1 MSSEI
6 RDKSKSSNLLL
17 TAVCLSIGATA
28 CVTTPRRATDS
39 RRTVASAQESA
50 IERPYGLPPGVA
62 GPASIPGGELSA
74 DQKWPAPLAA
84 PPAASGVQAEITRCR
99 EIVQRFSPPYKEL
112 YDSLKTQNLVGLKLA
127 SEKLAFATTPT
138 CDVAATRQELVQ
150 SALTT
155 INTHSG
161 RIGLILPLTGPNAK
175 FSNYVISG
183 MRAAFREAGKSFEQ
197 NVILKD
203 SGSTPSGMTRGLAEL
218 IVRDQV
224 GVVIGGFNHS
234 EAEILA
240 KWSDKLFLPVVLL
253 NRDRDLTKASRYA
266 FMVYPD
272 ELRLADALV
281 QGMAERRLKRVAI
294 LKPTSGKADKVIEYF
309 KQSIVAAGGE
319 VVTELPYTPGSFE
332 TMQDAAFKLFK
343 MSMTGREEEF
353 KAAYKKAQE
362 DAEANGEA
370 FNAKMVYLKPIIDF
384 DAVFIPDDFRTI
396 RYFIKIFRYNR
407 VERVTMIG
415 NHEWRSPALIE
426 PYDDFL
432 SGSIFADFIGSY
444 AKIPQSIPAP
454 LLSSQYFVDPQSVAS
469 IDFQLVGFRSAQV
482 ARAAINQQAGRRQIA
497 TAMAKVTTEQVGF
510 PGNVRLFDDT
520 RHAAWPTYLFTIKKQ
535 GLFLESSNP
544 RGLSFGGPV
553 PGARRG

>member
-1 MSSEI
+1 MFLET
-6 RDKSKSSNLLL
+6 REKSKIC
-17 TAVCLSIGATA
+17 VLSIMVISLGLGTA
-28 CVTTPRRATDS
+28 SCVTTKRRAVDS
-39 RRTVASAQESA
+39 RRNSAVQGQEIP
-50 IERPYGLPPGVA
+50 IERPYGQAPGTGA
-62 GPASIPGGELSA
+62 LTASELAA
-74 DQKWPAPLAA
+74 DQKWPAAN
-84 PPAASGVQAEITRCR
+84 SGTATNSTQSEISRCR

-112 YDSLKTQNLVGLKLA
+112 YTAINSQNLVGLKLA
-127 SEKLAFATTPT
+127 SEKLAYATVAT
-138 CDVAATRQELVQ
+138 CDNSATRLELVQ
-150 SALTT
+150 SALNS

-161 RIGLILPLTGPNAK
+161 RIGLILPLTGPNSK
-175 FSNYVISG
+175 VSNYVING
-183 MRAAFREAGKSFEQ
+183 MRAAFHEAGKSFDQ
-197 NVILKD
+197 DVILKD
-203 SGSTPSGMTRGLAEL
+203 SGSTPAGMTKGLAEL

-240 KWSDKLFLPVVLL
+240 KWSDRLFLPVVLL

-294 LKPTSGKADKVIEYF
+294 LKPNSGKADKVIEYF
-309 KQSIVAAGGE
+309 KQSVVAAGGE

-332 TMQDAAFKLFK
+332 QMQDAAFKLFK
-343 MSMTGREEEF
+343 MSMTGREDEF
-353 KAAYKKAQE
+353 RATYKKAQE
-362 DAEANGEA
+362 EAEANGEA
-370 FNAKMVYLKPIIDF
+370 FNPKMVYLKPIIDF

-407 VERVTMIG
+407 VERLTMIG

-426 PYDDFL
+426 PFDEFL

-444 AKIPQSIPAP
+444 AKIPPSIPAP
-454 LLSSQYFVDPQSVAS
+454 MLNSQYFVEPQSVAS

-520 RHAAWPTYLFTIKKQ
+520 RHAAWPTYLFTIRKQ
-535 GLFLESSNP
+535 GLLLESSNP
-544 RGLSFGGPV
+544 KGLSFGTSI

>member
-1 MSSEI
+1 MYLETRANAKTWYRTILAVAISLGLTACITSSRRASASRRPATSGSEI
-6 RDKSKSSNLLL
+6 
-17 TAVCLSIGATA
+17 
-28 CVTTPRRATDS
+28 
-39 RRTVASAQESA
+39 A
-50 IERPYGLPPGVA
+50 IERPYGLPPGA
-62 GPASIPGGELSA
+62 PGTGTIPGMELSA
-74 DQKWPAPLAA
+74 DQKWPAPSAPNTAA
-84 PPAASGVQAEITRCR
+84 NGIQAEIARCR

-112 YDSLKTQNLVGLKLA
+112 YDALKSQNLMGLKIA
-127 SEKLAFATTPT
+127 SEKLAFASAAT
-138 CDVAATRQELVQ
+138 CDQAPARQDLVQ

-175 FSNYVISG
+175 LSNYVISG
-183 MRAAFREAGKSFEQ
+183 MRASFRDAGKSFEQ
-197 NVILKD
+197 EVILKD
-203 SGSTPSGMTRGLAEL
+203 SGGSTAGMIRGLAEL

-294 LKPTSGKADKVIEYF
+294 LKPTSGKADKVVEYF
-309 KQSIVAAGGE
+309 KQSMVAAGGE
-319 VVTELPYTPGSFE
+319 IVTELPYTQGSFE
-332 TMQDAAFKLFK
+332 TMQEAAFKLFK

-353 KAAYKKAQE
+353 KATYKKIQE
-362 DAEANGEA
+362 EAEANGEA
-370 FNAKMVYLKPIIDF
+370 FNPKMVYLKPITDF

-407 VERVTMIG
+407 VERLTMIG

-444 AKIPQSIPAP
+444 AKIPPSIPAP
-454 LLSSQYFVDPQSVAS
+454 MLNNQYFVDPQSVAS

-497 TAMAKVTTEQVGF
+497 TAMAKVTTDQVGF

-520 RHAAWPTYLFTIKKQ
+520 RHAAWPTYLFTIRKQ

-544 RGLSFGGPV
+544 KGLSFGSPA